1 MWTPTYVAIFSTR
14 TSKTWTT
21 GRDWF
26 RLASVIVGAVMVMK
40 NCAENNLF
48 QVSGKK
54 KIPTTAKVSWGC
66 LYYLFHVPSR

>member
-1 MWTPTYVAIFSTR
+1 M
-14 TSKTWTT
+14 
-21 GRDWF
+21 
-26 RLASVIVGAVMVMK
+26 ASVIVGAVMVMK

-54 KIPTTAKVSWGC
+54 KIPTTAEVSWGF